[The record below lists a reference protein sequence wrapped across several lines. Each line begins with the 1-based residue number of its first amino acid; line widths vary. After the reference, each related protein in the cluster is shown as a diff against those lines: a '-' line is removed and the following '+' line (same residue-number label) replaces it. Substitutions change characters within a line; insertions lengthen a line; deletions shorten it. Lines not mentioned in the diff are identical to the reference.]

1 MTPCLRNRTRARHA
15 LAVAVGIALAAATGA
30 PAAAQG
36 GDPKAGRRKAQPCVV
51 CHGPIGISSAPDTP
65 HVAGQPEVYFV
76 EQMKAYR
83 TGKRV
88 HPAMNVVAK
97 PLTDADIDDMA
108 AWYASIKVSASLG
121 TGAPGSRPDCAQPK
135 PRPRARKP
143 PPQSFGGDFSSSST
157 TWSAAK
163 APARRQAS
171 SLSPRK
177 LSVRSSTLSPDA
189 TSTTMTF
196 IHMMSV
202 LIL

>member
-1 MTPCLRNRTRARHA
+1 MTSCLPNRTRARHA
-15 LAVAVGIALAAATGA
+15 LAVAVGIALAAATAA

-36 GDPKAGRRKAQPCVV
+36 GDKKAGRRKAQPCVV

-97 PLTDADIDDMA
+97 PLTDADMNDMA

-121 TGAPGSRPDCAQPK
+121 TGAPGSRRPDCVQPK
-135 PRPRARKP
+135 PRPRARNP
-143 PPQSFGGDFSSSST
+143 DSST
-157 TWSAAK
+157 D
-163 APARRQAS
+163 RR
-171 SLSPRK
+171 
-177 LSVRSSTLSPDA
+177 LSVSRRRPPAPRRSAKGAGEASPGGAHGSGSSTPQPSGSSNGR
-189 TSTTMTF
+189 TSRAKTP
-196 IHMMSV
+196 
-202 LIL
+202 